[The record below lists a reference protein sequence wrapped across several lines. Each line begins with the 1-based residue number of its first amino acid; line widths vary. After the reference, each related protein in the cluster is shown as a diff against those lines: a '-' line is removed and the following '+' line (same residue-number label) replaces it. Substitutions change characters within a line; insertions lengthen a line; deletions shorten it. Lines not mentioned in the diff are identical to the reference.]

1 MIVLHNP
8 WSTPSRKKPLPAS
21 LLALGA
27 VLEGHHEYEIVDGNV
42 LSDPVARIVDLAR
55 SRRLTAVGLTVM
67 PGPQLSHAVADSRR
81 LKAALPGVPIV
92 WGGYFPSQHTETC
105 LRDPAV
111 DFCVIGQGE
120 KTLLELVSVLEQGGS
135 VDKVAGL
142 AHKAADGV
150 RINPRRALTP
160 LDALPDWPYHRVP
173 MDRYF
178 HKHYL
183 GNRVGSHHASYGCPF
198 ACNFCAIVALV
209 NQRWLPQS
217 AERVARIVE
226 RLHDGYGADAMQFWD
241 MDFFVSEA
249 RAVEFA
255 ERIER
260 LRMSWWALGRVDEL
274 MRYGDRSWE
283 KLKASGLK
291 MVFCGAESGSDEVL
305 ERMNKGGRVSSQLT
319 LELVRRMRHYGI
331 VPELSFVLGNPPEPE
346 ADIDGT
352 LTFVRELKRVNPATE
367 LILYMYSPVPLDGTL
382 YDEAKA
388 AGFRFPETL
397 DEWVRGDWQS
407 FSVRRDPKTPWLEP
421 RLTRRVRNF
430 ESVLNA
436 YYPTVTDTKITPTRR
451 VALRGLSALRY
462 HTGIYA
468 APLELRAFQ
477 RFFGYQ
483 RPETT
488 GF

>member
-8 WSTPSRKKPLPAS
+8 WSTPSAKKPLPAS
-21 LLALGA
+21 LLALA
-27 VLEGHHEYEIVDGNV
+27 AFLEGRHEYEIVDGNLV
-42 LSDPVARIVDLAR
+42 ADPVGRIVELAR
-55 SRRLTAVGLTVM
+55 SRPLTAVGLTVM
-67 PGPQLSHAVADSRR
+67 PGPQLGHALVDSRR
-81 LKAALPGVPIV
+81 LKAELPGVPIV
-92 WGGYFPSQHTETC
+92 WGGYFPSQHAETC

-120 KTLLELVSVLEQGGS
+120 KTLVDLIEVLERGGS
-135 VDKVAGL
+135 LASVPGL
-142 AHKAADGV
+142 AHKASGSA
-150 RINPRRALTP
+150 RQNPRRPLTP
-160 LDALPDWPYHRVP
+160 LDALPDWPYDRVE

-183 GNRVGSHHASYGCPF
+183 GDRVASHHASYGCPF
-198 ACNFCAIVALV
+198 ACNFCAIVSLV

-217 AERVARIVE
+217 AERVARIVGM
-226 RLHDGYGADAMQFWD
+226 LHDRYGADAVQFWD

-255 ERIER
+255 ERIQP
-260 LRMSWWALGRVDEL
+260 LGLSWWALGRVDEL
-274 MRYGDRSWE
+274 MRYGDASWE
-283 KLKASGLK
+283 RLRRSGLK

-305 ERMNKGGRVSSQLT
+305 ERMNKGGRASSRLT
-319 LELVRRMRHYGI
+319 LELARRMRHYGV
-331 VPELSFVLGNPPEPE
+331 VPEFSFVLGNPPDPA
-346 ADIDGT
+346 ADIESS
-352 LTFVRELKRVNPATE
+352 LAFVRELKQANPATE

-382 YDEAKA
+382 YDEARA

-407 FSVRRDPKTPWLEP
+407 FSVRRDPKTPWLAP

-436 YYPTVTDTKITPTRR
+436 YYPTVTDMTLTRVR
-451 VALRGLSALRY
+451 RAVLRGLSALRY
-462 HTGIYA
+462 HTGFYV
-468 APLELRAFQ
+468 APFELRALQ
-477 RFFGYQ
+477 RFVAYQ